1 MSEHLRKILELST
14 KLGFFKMVESNNV
27 KTISFGPLAILLANN
42 IHNEWFRSNVINSE
56 LNTFLYESNPDHTWQ
71 EDSQLAYNQLLQA
84 NSEQLPFGLAS
95 AFQTCMPTKANED
108 KDSQLQGMTHC
119 QTKGYRHLVFISEKD
134 SQKYFYRLQLKRRIW
149 WRKFSTDPER
159 FQISEYK
166 TGEHGEYVQISA
178 KFPFTTEV
186 VETIHNHS
194 SSLLNGYGSLF
205 EVKVGRK
212 KMMPHVIE
220 SVCLERPAVL
230 TYLCDAFQTQ
240 PARAVLRLHHSLAPY
255 KVALA
260 VDPREDRL
268 EELGQLATFLC
279 LNLRK
284 EGVHT
289 LFISSSR
296 SKKTKEAQ
304 LGFHDSIGIPYT
316 VVVNAESL
324 INGIVGLRSRDTTL
338 QEQVHVSK
346 LTSYMQRLL
355 S

>member
-205 EVKVGRK
+205 E
-212 KMMPHVIE
+212 
-220 SVCLERPAVL
+220 
-230 TYLCDAFQTQ
+230 TQ